1 MKYLVVLI
9 LSLVTL
15 FIFIKRAYKISSVQ
29 DSIDAPIDYEVTRE
43 YKENEIWFSGVGRY
57 WYLQQHYL

>member
-29 DSIDAPIDYEVTRE
+29 DSIDAPIDYENTQS
-43 YKENEIWFSGVGRY
+43 YKDSEMWFSGVGRY
-57 WYLQQHYL
+57 

>member
-29 DSIDAPIDYEVTRE
+29 DSIGAPIDYENTQS
-43 YKENEIWFSGVGRY
+43 YKDSEMWFSGVGRH
-57 WYLQQHYL
+57 WYSQQHYL